1 MTIQE
6 GKRYT
11 VGVGWI
17 ECLYGP
23 TLTSGDTLEIFFAN
37 GSRVNGAIIKGD
49 KKEIFIFD
57 MSEIHEGSLI
67 EEEE

>member
-6 GKRYT
+6 GRRYT
-11 VGVGWI
+11 VGDGWVK
-17 ECLYGP
+17 CLYGP
-23 TLTSGDTLEIFFAN
+23 TLTHGDVLEIFFAS
-37 GSRVNGAIIKGD
+37 GSRVNGAVIKGT
-49 KKEIFIFD
+49 KKEIFVFD